1 MITIEKAD
9 TRDYRDIQAVARVAF
24 PATYAEI
31 LTEGQLA
38 YMMEWMYSTESL
50 LRQMQEEGHTYYI
63 ARDEAARRWVMY
75 PYVRTARECSTWK
88 KSMSCPDDKA
98 STSDASCS
106 NARYVPSRRCTR
118 DRAAWS

>member
-50 LRQMQEEGHTYYI
+50 LRQMQEEGL
-63 ARDEAARRWVMY
+63 
-75 PYVRTARECSTWK
+75 P
-88 KSMSCPDDKA
+88 
-98 STSDASCS
+98 
-106 NARYVPSRRCTR
+106 
-118 DRAAWS
+118 